1 MLVLGHHR
9 DVLPLWEF
17 NQIYKTYVK
26 TYIKMLNF
34 TDILQQEQN
43 LFVNDKFTLDKT
55 IAR

>member
-34 TDILQQEQN
+34 TDILQ
-43 LFVNDKFTLDKT
+43 
-55 IAR
+55 